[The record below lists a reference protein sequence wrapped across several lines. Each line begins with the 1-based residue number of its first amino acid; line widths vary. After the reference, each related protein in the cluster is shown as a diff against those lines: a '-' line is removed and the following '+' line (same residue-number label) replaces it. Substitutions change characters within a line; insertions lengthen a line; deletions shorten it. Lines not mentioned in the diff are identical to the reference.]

1 MQSQAVYNDFNALAN
16 LRSDARQNADGT
28 LEDVAKQFESL
39 FVQMMLKSMRDATT
53 QGGLFDSDQMESYQQ
68 MHDQQLSLDLA
79 ARGGIGL
86 ADVLVEQLRSDR
98 GGAESDA
105 ASAVGDL
112 TMPGFNAA
120 KTAAFNVQPYL
131 DFRVATLPTAAA
143 IPETAPLAHAQPWI
157 PSSPQE
163 FAEHLRPLAIDAAKE
178 LGVSADVLLAQAAL
192 ETGWGKHVSSSA
204 NGSSNNL
211 FNIKAGSEWKG
222 PTVTVQTL
230 EYREGV
236 AVRETAQF
244 RAYASPADSFADYV
258 SLIQESPRYSAA
270 KDLAAEPE
278 QYLKELQQAGYATDP
293 AYADKILAI
302 LRRGDLAGAAAA
314 LKNTADVPLKS

>member
-79 ARGGIGL
+79 SRGGIGL
-86 ADVLVEQLRSDR
+86 ADVLVQQLRSDR
-98 GGAESDA
+98 AAAEAGAADG
-105 ASAVGDL
+105 VVDL
-112 TMPGFNAA
+112 RMPGLSAANA
-120 KTAAFNVQPYL
+120 AAFNVQPYL
-131 DFRVATLPTAAA
+131 EFRVPSLQSAPTVAEA
-143 IPETAPLAHAQPWI
+143 APLSNAQPWT
-157 PSSPQE
+157 PSTPQE
-163 FAEHLRPLAIDAAKE
+163 FAEHLRPLAVDAANE
-178 LGVSADVLLAQAAL
+178 LGVSAEVLLAQAAL
-192 ETGWGKHVSSSA
+192 ETGWGKHVSSSV

-211 FNIKAGSEWKG
+211 FNIKAGSDWEG

-244 RAYASPADSFADYV
+244 RAYASPAESFADYV
-258 SLIQESPRYSAA
+258 SLIKESPRYSAA

-293 AYADKILAI
+293 AYAEKILAI
-302 LRRGDLAGAAAA
+302 LRRGDLNGTTAA
-314 LKNTADVPLKS
+314 LKNPADLPLKS